1 MNKKL
6 LIFISICI
14 LFFIGGCPLPFNVA
28 ICGNDVCETG
38 EETVCPGDCPTEVS
52 LTDDDGLDDETE
64 TTDTTSTTTSQTY
77 SDVTNTTTTSS
88 DVTNTTTS
96 SNVTNTTNTTTSS
109 TTQTSSEE
117 DDDDDDDH
125 RHYSK
130 SSTTTTTSTTSI
142 HCTHKWQCTGWNPCE
157 ENGMQ
162 TRICYY
168 VGNCTTEGNQ
178 SDTRQRCTYVAPE
191 QEEYIP
197 EEEVYPTCYD
207 GIKNQGEKGIDCD
220 GPCPACEVPQVQ
232 EPQSNT
238 LYVVLAIGLLLLII
252 AALGYIFRN
261 KWMPYWE
268 KIKSTFVKPK
278 PQPMQFRQFPQRP
291 QYQQPQQ
298 YRRY

>member
-14 LFFIGGCPLPFNVA
+14 LFFVGGCPLPFNVA
-28 ICGNDVCETG
+28 ICGNDICETG
-38 EETVCPGDCPTEVS
+38 EETVCPGDCPGI
-52 LTDDDGLDDETE
+52 TDTLLSDTTLPDTTGS

-77 SDVTNTTTTSS
+77 SDVTNTTTSI

-96 SNVTNTTNTTTSS
+96 SNVTNTTNATTTSS

-117 DDDDDDDH
+117 DDDDDDH
-125 RHYSK
+125 RHYSR

-142 HCTHKWQCTGWNPCE
+142 DCTHKWQCTGWNPCE

-197 EEEVYPTCYD
+197 EEEQVYPTCYD

-252 AALGYIFRN
+252 EALG
-261 KWMPYWE
+261 
-268 KIKSTFVKPK
+268 
-278 PQPMQFRQFPQRP
+278 
-291 QYQQPQQ
+291 
-298 YRRY
+298 